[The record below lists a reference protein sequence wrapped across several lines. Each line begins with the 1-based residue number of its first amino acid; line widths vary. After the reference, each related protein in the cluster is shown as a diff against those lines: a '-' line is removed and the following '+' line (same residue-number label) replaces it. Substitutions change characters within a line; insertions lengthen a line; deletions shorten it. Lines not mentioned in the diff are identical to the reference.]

1 MTTKTV
7 GTLVLVLAPAA
18 LCHLAG
24 FREAAHY
31 VALGSVL
38 ALQLGV
44 LARPVAPFAFL
55 LPVLYAAAAI
65 TAQSTDGVVALIVAL
80 AAAVGA
86 ASSQGLHRGLVALL
100 AAALLGSFEPTVAN
114 EVMRRAG
121 FLLAGSAYGFLLA
134 ISVLRGASPEE
145 PCVHPQSA
153 LGYALLLA
161 GVTLVA
167 WFAARL
173 AGFAHTWW
181 LPLVFVA
188 VSEPVPTGSSRQA
201 LLRGVVSATAAMGLV
216 FVADAFDAP
225 FARGVLLVTTL
236 LLALS
241 ADRRHTLPAVAFVP
255 ALVLLANH
263 AVPHVPLW
271 QSLVV
276 ALAAF
281 VPALLLSTL
290 GHWFFWTLRS
300 GRDRVAA

>member
-31 VALGSVL
+31 VAIGSVL

-44 LARPVAPFAFL
+44 LARAVAPVAFL

-86 ASSQGLHRGLVALL
+86 ASSLGLHRGLVALL
-100 AAALLGSFEPTVAN
+100 AVTLLGSFEPTVA
-114 EVMRRAG
+114 EDVMRRAG
-121 FLLAGSAYGFLLA
+121 YLLAGGAYGFLLA
-134 ISVLRGASPEE
+134 TSVLRGASPGE
-145 PCVHPQSA
+145 PRVHPQSA
-153 LGYALLLA
+153 LGYAVLLA
-161 GVTLVA
+161 GVTLVG
-167 WFAARL
+167 WFGARL
-173 AGFAHTWW
+173 AGFAHAWW

-188 VSEPVPTGSSRQA
+188 VSQPVLTGSSRQA
-201 LLRGVVSATAAMGLV
+201 MLRVALAATAAMALV
-216 FVADAFDAP
+216 FVADAFDSP
-225 FARGVLLVTTL
+225 FARGVLLVTML

-241 ADRRHTLPAVAFVP
+241 ADRRHTLPAVAIVP

-271 QSLVV
+271 QSLAV

-281 VPALLLSTL
+281 VPVLLVSTL
-290 GHWFFWTLRS
+290 GHWFYWTLRS
-300 GRDRVAA
+300 SRDRVAA

>member
-7 GTLVLVLAPAA
+7 GTLALVLAPAA
-18 LCHLAG
+18 LCCLAG

-44 LARPVAPFAFL
+44 LARAAAPFAFL

-65 TAQSTDGVVALIVAL
+65 TAQATDGVVALIVAL

-100 AAALLGSFEPTVAN
+100 AVTLLGSFEPAVAD
-114 EVMRRAG
+114 EVMRCAG
-121 FLLAGSAYGFLLA
+121 FLLAGSAYGFLVA
-134 ISVLRGASPEE
+134 ISALRGTSPEE
-145 PCVHPQSA
+145 PRVHPQSA
-153 LGYALLLA
+153 LAYAVLLA

-173 AGFAHTWW
+173 AGFAHAWW

-188 VSEPVPTGSSRQA
+188 VSEPLPTGSSRQA
-201 LLRGVVSATAAMGLV
+201 LLRAVLSATAAMALV
-216 FVADAFDAP
+216 LVAEAFDAP
-225 FARGVLLVTTL
+225 FARGVLLVTLL

-241 ADRRHTLPAVAFVP
+241 ADRRHTLPAVAIAP

-271 QSLVV
+271 QSPAV

-281 VPALLLSTL
+281 LPVLLVSTL
-290 GHWFFWTLRS
+290 GHWFFWTLRAS
-300 GRDRVAA
+300 RDRVAA